1 MCDWLTE
8 PMLHGHSGDCQEVQG
23 QAFNNGCFEFFYIL
37 FDACIIDTFILGKGV
52 GEKGLFREVA
62 GDVVLVTGAGHGMG
76 R

>member
-1 MCDWLTE
+1 MTVRKFRDEHLIIVVLSSF
-8 PMLHGHSGDCQEVQG
+8 MLFGARNIH
-23 QAFNNGCFEFFYIL
+23 
-37 FDACIIDTFILGKGV
+37 TFILGKGV

>member
-1 MCDWLTE
+1 
-8 PMLHGHSGDCQEVQG
+8 MLFGARNIH
-23 QAFNNGCFEFFYIL
+23 
-37 FDACIIDTFILGKGV
+37 TFILGNGV